1 MRKKKDKI
9 ILPPELPLEIPDD
22 EVEVSDDDLQF
33 IKENCAYASLVS
45 TLDTHSITNVSV
57 RAVFSNALKKEKEE
71 TGLQVDRVAALP
83 IKTLDGKIH
92 YGTATK
98 TVLENDPSE
107 EGTGEDVNKDKG
119 MVKLTKAE
127 KRAKLKKMRKE
138 AKQQGKEVAKAEV
151 EETPQ
156 AAVLAEVK
164 EDLTA
169 EEAFESKK
177 HKLELG
183 NALLTDPDY
192 RIRLPTEKELEMKVS
207 KTVRKM
213 RYYESTLLSAY
224 KVEAD
229 YKAASLAP
237 DVMEKKHMQA
247 ETVSAVFETY
257 FRILKHT
264 MQSINARPE
273 ANTGALSAAVGP
285 LPLLAPCLKGLAK
298 FSHLIDLDFM
308 GDPMNHL
315 RLFAFGGSTSG
326 NTSDKC
332 SKYLIVSEHF
342 QYCIVAFK
350 VTRND
355 NCEI

>member
-33 IKENCAYASLVS
+33 IKENCAYASL
-45 TLDTHSITNVSV
+45 
-57 RAVFSNALKKEKEE
+57 NALKKEKEE

-177 HKLELG
+177 HKLAELG

-342 QYCIVAFK
+342 QYCI
-350 VTRND
+350 
-355 NCEI
+355 CEGASETVVRIVREWKEHSEFTIG

>member
-45 TLDTHSITNVSV
+45 TLDTHSITKHVS
-57 RAVFSNALKKEKEE
+57 L
-71 TGLQVDRVAALP
+71 VDRVAALP

-177 HKLELG
+177 HKLAELG
-183 NALLTDPDY
+183 NALLTDPESN
-192 RIRLPTEKELEMKVS
+192 IKFLKE
-207 KTVRKM
+207 
-213 RYYESTLLSAY
+213 
-224 KVEAD
+224 
-229 YKAASLAP
+229 
-237 DVMEKKHMQA
+237 
-247 ETVSAVFETY
+247 
-257 FRILKHT
+257 T
-264 MQSINARPE
+264 MQISKDNDTI
-273 ANTGALSAAVGP
+273 GSGF
-285 LPLLAPCLKGLAK
+285 LLK
-298 FSHLIDLDFM
+298 
-308 GDPMNHL
+308 
-315 RLFAFGGSTSG
+315 
-326 NTSDKC
+326 
-332 SKYLIVSEHF
+332 
-342 QYCIVAFK
+342 
-350 VTRND
+350 RN
-355 NCEI
+355 

>member
-45 TLDTHSITNVSV
+45 TLDTHSITKFASSLFYSV
-57 RAVFSNALKKEKEE
+57 TPYLQCYILRKLLAKNALKKEKEE
-71 TGLQVDRVAALP
+71 TGLQVDRVDALP

-177 HKLELG
+177 HKLAELG
-183 NALLTDPDY
+183 NALLTDPESN
-192 RIRLPTEKELEMKVS
+192 IKFLKE
-207 KTVRKM
+207 
-213 RYYESTLLSAY
+213 
-224 KVEAD
+224 
-229 YKAASLAP
+229 
-237 DVMEKKHMQA
+237 
-247 ETVSAVFETY
+247 
-257 FRILKHT
+257 T
-264 MQSINARPE
+264 MQISKDNDSMII
-273 ANTGALSAAVGP
+273 
-285 LPLLAPCLKGLAK
+285 LL
-298 FSHLIDLDFM
+298 
-308 GDPMNHL
+308 
-315 RLFAFGGSTSG
+315 
-326 NTSDKC
+326 
-332 SKYLIVSEHF
+332 
-342 QYCIVAFK
+342 
-350 VTRND
+350 
-355 NCEI
+355 